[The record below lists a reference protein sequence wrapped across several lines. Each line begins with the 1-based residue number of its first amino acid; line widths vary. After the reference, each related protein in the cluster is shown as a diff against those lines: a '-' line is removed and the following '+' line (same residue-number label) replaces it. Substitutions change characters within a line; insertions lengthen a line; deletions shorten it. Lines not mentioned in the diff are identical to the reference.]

1 MLYHIS
7 RNGQTYGPYTL
18 EDLRRYVASG
28 NVLPTDL
35 ARSESMSEWLPVS
48 QILAGATSGF
58 APPSQPPIPT
68 PGYAAYPAPA
78 AVNAYPD
85 PPNLH
90 WGVLLLLEIFTCSLF
105 RNVWNLVIAHWL
117 KRVQPHSK
125 AYIYYWVAVAFLL
138 LESGVRAH
146 SGMEF
151 HPGMHSYWSNHV
163 FHPWDGLIGLSG
175 FIVRLIARFTMRS
188 ELEEHFN
195 TVEPVGLSLSGVMT
209 FFFGGLYFQYH
220 LNRIS
225 EQKRMAR
232 YGAQMPLR

>member
-35 ARSESMSEWLPVS
+35 ARNESMSEWLPVA
-48 QILAGATSGF
+48 QILGGATSAF
-58 APPSQPPIPT
+58 AQAPIP
-68 PGYAAYPAPA
+68 PAAYAPYSAA
-78 AVNAYPD
+78 AVNAFPD

-90 WGVLLLLEIFTCSLF
+90 WAVLLLLEIFTLSLF
-105 RNVWNLVIAHWL
+105 RYVWNLVIAHWL

-125 AYIYYWVAVAFLL
+125 AYIYYWVAVAFML
-138 LESGVRAH
+138 LETGATSH
-146 SGMEF
+146 SGMHF
-151 HPGMHSYWSNHV
+151 HPGMHPYWPNHV
-163 FHPWDGLIGLSG
+163 FHPWNGLIGLSG
-175 FIVRLIARFTMRS
+175 FIVRLIARFFMRA

-195 TVEPVGLSLSGVMT
+195 TAEPIGLSLGGVMT

-220 LNRIS
+220 LNRIN
-225 EQKRMAR
+225 ERKRMAR
-232 YGAQMPLR
+232 YGVTPLR